1 MKPRFTCFNMEVV
14 MATKIQQRQAVNPA
28 QWLGSWMP
36 SRSTEQ
42 DFGSGDQ
49 NSTQF
54 YETQLK
60 FNKDVITAVSNL
72 AVKFT
77 NPRPIIIEKLQQPCQ
92 QQVQDDVQSVQ
103 NSMQFSAV
111 SEDRLNVAIQL
122 AKRDLRKKHLEEQ
135 VKDYLYKHGKDELRS
150 SLCPNHEK
158 GKSADSTSRLK
169 NKVENGNITKPRHQR
184 NQAAKEEF
192 TRSSARVYICTSN
205 QSQDRPALSDS
216 PPTHDPGPRMNRHN
230 LDNKSAEEIHRLRM
244 QLSKYFQKIEDLTKR
259 EKSVDVLDPDEERRI
274 QVKRQEQATRA
285 ARMLYVL
292 QQQVNEIQEAIDKQG
307 AHKVK
312 HTKKS
317 RAMSQLAAAHR
328 GAVRALQMFVG
339 QLSGQSELQI
349 PTYYKELGHVIR
361 QLSLCSARL
370 ENNTDS
376 SIPEAVTD
384 ILHQVEGFDSLLGKH
399 HAQTKSNQMPQ
410 NAHSVSAP
418 KRKRCS
424 DRHRSHSAE
433 RERTSPITKNNILSA
448 PKGLPPLKIDEN
460 WHVPESSRPQQSSRE
475 SLTPY
480 LEPQQEDD
488 PPTPDRNAALK
499 DGLEALQHMGT
510 LHKFFAEKT
519 RTKKGVL
526 LPYHKQKKMLAMH
539 ACFQKATVSSELK
552 KNQGPLKDSKHPS
565 IPQCP
570 NPIPM
575 SSKRIPLKK
584 QKTRLGGW
592 ISTPA
597 DRNQSSLLKEVEQEK
612 QKVAGTEAIRLAWL
626 DSEAARRM
634 RELNELSQQETDRIK
649 KIRSELAAPENW
661 IEKAEEEI
669 REKLQPLLDKAQVIS
684 DSWEKKTRHKE
695 SSLQQ
700 QLSSKVADRAAA
712 SADFLSEKILDEL
725 LEDTAQELLSM
736 ELNAKVHSETLVM
749 QDGPTL
755 ENLLQ
760 RMEEMERYQ
769 ESVRR
774 RMCQIEYADPVFWA
788 EEEKQEREFVQIDTQ
803 PHTPQPIRISR
814 AFKQSEPMLDEIN
827 PRSIE
832 AETLDDLECGGRPE
846 PASLLEPLVQK
857 PSKEKGSGTVLS
869 IPQKMIQ
876 NILNYCE
883 RFNLYLKMISHEA
896 VGNFNPWLIAKSL
909 AEELMEEGISD
920 VAAEF
925 QDACEEYAE
934 ALFTAE
940 FMQPV
945 EQESKTKQ
953 SLASLQEGCTV

>member
-1 MKPRFTCFNMEVV
+1 
-14 MATKIQQRQAVNPA
+14 MATKIQQRQAMNPA
-28 QWLGSWMP
+28 QSLGQWMP
-36 SRSTEQ
+36 SKSTEQ

-49 NSTQF
+49 NRTQS
-54 YETQLK
+54 YKTQLK
-60 FNKDVITAVSNL
+60 FNKDVVNAVSNL

-77 NPRPIIIEKLQQPCQ
+77 NPRPIVIEKLQQPYQ
-92 QQVQDDVQSVQ
+92 QQVRDDVQSVRS
-103 NSMQFSAV
+103 SMQFSAV

-122 AKRDLRKKHLEEQ
+122 AKRDLRKKHREEQ
-135 VKDYLYKHGKDELRS
+135 VKDYLYKHGKDELQS
-150 SLCPNHEK
+150 SLRPNHEK
-158 GKSADSTSRLK
+158 GKSADNTSQMK
-169 NKVENGNITKPRHQR
+169 NKVKNGNITKPRHQR
-184 NQAAKEEF
+184 NQATKEEF
-192 TRSSARVYICTSN
+192 TRSDARVYICTSN
-205 QSQDRPALSDS
+205 QNQDRAALSDS
-216 PPTHDPGPRMNRHN
+216 PPTHDPGPRLNRHN
-230 LDNKSAEEIHRLRM
+230 LGSKSAEEIHRLRM
-244 QLSKYFQKIEDLTKR
+244 ELSRYFQKIEDLTKR

-274 QVKRQEQATRA
+274 QIKRQEQATRA

-292 QQQVNEIQEAIDKQG
+292 QQQVNEIQEAIDNQG
-307 AHKVK
+307 PHKVK

-328 GAVRALQMFVG
+328 GAVRALQMFVA

-349 PTYYKELGHVIR
+349 PTYYKELGHMIR

-370 ENNTDS
+370 ENDIES
-376 SIPEAVTD
+376 STPEAVTN

-399 HAQTKSNQMPQ
+399 HAQTKSNQVPQ
-410 NAHSVSAP
+410 NAQSVSAP

-433 RERTSPITKNNILSA
+433 RERTSPITKDNVLSA

-460 WHVPESSRPQQSSRE
+460 WHVPESSRPQQ
-475 SLTPY
+475 
-480 LEPQQEDD
+480 EDD

-499 DGLEALQHMGT
+499 AGLEALQRMGT
-510 LHKFFAEKT
+510 LHKSVAEKT
-519 RTKKGVL
+519 GTKKGVL
-526 LPYHKQKKMLAMH
+526 LPYHKQKKMLAMR

-565 IPQCP
+565 IPRCP

-575 SSKRIPLKK
+575 SSKRIPLKN
-584 QKTRLGGW
+584 QKTRMGGW

-597 DRNQSSLLKEVEQEK
+597 DRNQSSLLKEMEEER
-612 QKVAGTEAIRLAWL
+612 QKAAGTEAIRLAWL
-626 DSEAARRM
+626 DSEAARRT
-634 RELNELSQQETDRIK
+634 RELNELSQQETDRMK
-649 KIRSELAAPENW
+649 KIRSELAAPDKW

-684 DSWEKKTRHKE
+684 DSWEKKARRKE

-736 ELNAKVHSETLVM
+736 ELNAKVHSEALMM

-774 RMCQIEYADPVFWA
+774 RMCQIEYADPAFWA

-803 PHTPQPIRISR
+803 PHTPQPIRINR
-814 AFKQSEPMLDEIN
+814 AFKQGEPMLDAII
-827 PRSIE
+827 PRSLE
-832 AETLDDLECGGRPE
+832 AETLDDLECSGRPE
-846 PASLLEPLVQK
+846 PASLLEPLVQE
-857 PSKEKGSGTVLS
+857 PSKEKGSGIVLS
-869 IPQKMIQ
+869 IPQKMVQ

-953 SLASLQEGCTV
+953 SLVSLQEGCTL